1 MNLDIDYM
9 EDEEESDDLGRPLIR
24 NPVVFDAGDETNAPR
39 AAPAPVTP
47 MPLAVQA
54 AQNRDTEDVWA
65 ELG

>member
-1 MNLDIDYM
+1 M
-9 EDEEESDDLGRPLIR
+9 EDEDENDDLGRPLIR
-24 NPVVFDAGDETNAPR
+24 NPVVFDAGEETPAPR
-39 AAPAPVTP
+39 APVTP